1 MYTTKIGHCYLIN
14 YSRKLV
20 RYYCSVLCPIRNTW
34 LFTIVLN
41 LPYQINIF
49 RIYMM
54 TTVGRIKFSHITFW
68 SLKSIKFHYFVS
80 RFFWLITHL
89 YINIDW
95 TMFLLSSL
103 GYIFWTTTT
112 LQPAIHRANF
122 DGSNVTVLV
131 NTDIQYPCMFI
142 TLSKLHLTWMIF
154 EVINCWGFFCF
165 HFEQKKSLDRN
176 TL

>member
-1 MYTTKIGHCYLIN
+1 MLWPIG
-14 YSRKLV
+14 
-20 RYYCSVLCPIRNTW
+20 NTW

-54 TTVGRIKFSHITFW
+54 TTMGWIKFSHITFW

-80 RFFWLITHL
+80 RFLWLITHLYWLITHLYWLITHL

-154 EVINCWGFFCF
+154 EVINCCLFFCF
-165 HFEQKKSLDRN
+165 HFEQKKIFRRECPISNNLYHQ
-176 TL
+176 